1 MLEGLQ
7 RSVPAAMTPLVVA
20 LVLCAAVL
28 HASWN
33 ALLRGQS
40 DQLWSVTVMSF
51 AATAT
56 AVPAVLLLPL
66 PAAPSWPFLA
76 LSGVLQVAYSAFLVF
91 AYQHAELGQ
100 VYPMVRGAVPLLVT
114 LGAAAFAAEHL
125 STPALSGIVLVSLGI
140 MSLALGKGRAH
151 PKAVA
156 AALANSLIIATYTV
170 TDGMGARLSGGS
182 FTYVTWIFLI
192 YGVLMPAAFV
202 AVRRK
207 LVVPWRARET
217 RMALAGGLI
226 QLVTYGTVIW
236 ALTMAPIGPVSAL
249 RETSIVFAAV
259 IGRIFLSEPLTARR
273 LGACVVIA
281 AGAACLSY
289 LA

>member
-1 MLEGLQ
+1 
-7 RSVPAAMTPLVVA
+7 MTPLVVS
-20 LVLCAAVL
+20 LVLCAAIL

-33 ALLRGQS
+33 AILRSGE
-40 DQLWSVTVMSF
+40 DRLWSVTVMSF
-51 AATAT
+51 AATAV
-56 AVPAVLLLPL
+56 AIPAVLLLPL
-66 PAAPSWPFLA
+66 PAAASWPYLA

-91 AYQHAELGQ
+91 AYRHADLGQ

-114 LGAAAFAAEHL
+114 MGAAVFATERL
-125 STPALSGIVLVSLGI
+125 SASALFGIVLVSLGI
-140 MSLALGKGRAH
+140 VSLALGKGRAH

-170 TDGMGARLSGGS
+170 TDGIGARLSGNS
-182 FTYVTWIFLI
+182 FAYVTWIFLL
-192 YGVLMPAAFV
+192 YGILMPATFL

-207 LVVPWRARET
+207 LVIQWRGAET
-217 RMALAGGLI
+217 HMALAAGI
-226 QLVTYGTVIW
+226 VQLVTYGTVIW

-249 RETSIVFAAV
+249 RETSIVFAAL

-273 LGACVVIA
+273 LGACAIIT
-281 AGAACLSY
+281 AGAGCLGY

>member
-1 MLEGLQ
+1 
-7 RSVPAAMTPLVVA
+7 MTPVVIA

-33 ALLRGQS
+33 AMLRGRA

-51 AATAT
+51 AATAV
-56 AVPAVLLLPL
+56 AIPAVLLLPL
-66 PAAPSWPFLA
+66 PAPASWPYLG
-76 LSGVLQVAYSAFLVF
+76 LSSLLQVAYTAFLVF
-91 AYQHAELGQ
+91 AYRHADLGQ

-114 LGAAAFAAEHL
+114 LGAAVFAGERL
-125 STPALSGIVLVSLGI
+125 SAPAVSGIALVSLGI
-140 MSLALGKGRAH
+140 MSLALGKGRAQ

-170 TDGMGARLSGGS
+170 TDGIGARLSGNS
-182 FTYVTWIFLI
+182 FAYVTWIFVL
-192 YGVLMPAAFV
+192 YGILMPAAFL

-207 LVVPWRARET
+207 LIVRWSAPET
-217 RMALAGGLI
+217 RTALVAGVV

-236 ALTMAPIGPVSAL
+236 ALTLAPIGPVSAL
-249 RETSIVFAAV
+249 RETSIVFAAL

-273 LGACVVIA
+273 LGACLVIA
-281 AGAACLSY
+281 AGAACLGY
-289 LA
+289 VA

>member
-1 MLEGLQ
+1 
-7 RSVPAAMTPLVVA
+7 MTPLVIT
-20 LVLCAAVL
+20 LVLCAAIL

-33 ALLRGQS
+33 AVLRGRS

-51 AATAT
+51 AATAI
-56 AVPAVLLLPL
+56 AIPAVLILPL
-66 PAAPSWPFLA
+66 PAPASWPFLA

-91 AYQHAELGQ
+91 AYRHADLGQ

-114 LGAAAFAAEHL
+114 LGASVFAGEHL
-125 STPALSGIVLVSLGI
+125 SAPALTGIVLVSLGI

-151 PKAVA
+151 PKAVS

-170 TDGMGARLSGGS
+170 TDGIGARLSGNS
-182 FTYVTWIFLI
+182 FAYVTWIFLI
-192 YGVLMPAAFV
+192 YGVLMPAAFL

-207 LVVPWRARET
+207 LVVDWRAQET
-217 RMALAGGLI
+217 RVALVAGAI

-249 RETSIVFAAV
+249 RETSIVFAAL
-259 IGRIFLSEPLTARR
+259 IGRMFLSEPLTARR
-273 LGACVVIA
+273 LSACVVIA
-281 AGAACLSY
+281 AGAACLGY

>member
-1 MLEGLQ
+1 
-7 RSVPAAMTPLVVA
+7 VTPLVIT
-20 LVLCAAVL
+20 LVLCAAIL

-33 ALLRGQS
+33 AVLRGRS

-51 AATAT
+51 AATAIGI
-56 AVPAVLLLPL
+56 PAALIL
-66 PAAPSWPFLA
+66 PAPSAASWPYLA
-76 LSGVLQVAYSAFLVF
+76 FSGVMQVAYTAFLVF
-91 AYQHAELGQ
+91 AYRHADLGQ
-100 VYPMVRGAVPLLVT
+100 VYPMVRGAVPLLATV
-114 LGAAAFAAEHL
+114 GAALFAREQL
-125 STPALSGIVLVSLGI
+125 GTPALAGIVLVSLGI

-156 AALANSLIIATYTV
+156 AALGNSLIIATYTV
-170 TDGMGARLSGGS
+170 TDGIGARLSGNS
-182 FTYVTWIFLI
+182 FAYVTWIFLI
-192 YGVLMPAAFV
+192 YGVLMPAAFL
-202 AVRRK
+202 AARRK
-207 LVVPWRARET
+207 LVVDWRARET
-217 RMALAGGLI
+217 RVALVAGSI

-259 IGRIFLSEPLTARR
+259 IGRIFLSEPLTMRR

-281 AGAACLSY
+281 AGAACLGY

>member
-1 MLEGLQ
+1 
-7 RSVPAAMTPLVVA
+7 VIA
-20 LVLCAAVL
+20 LVLCAAIM

-33 ALLRGQS
+33 ALLRGRS

-51 AATAT
+51 AATAV
-56 AVPAVLLLPL
+56 AIPAVLLLPL
-66 PAAPSWPFLA
+66 PARESWPFLA

-91 AYQHAELGQ
+91 AYRHADLGQ

-114 LGAAAFAAEHL
+114 LGASVFVAERL
-125 STPALSGIVLVSLGI
+125 SAPALSGIVLVSVGI

-156 AALANSLIIATYTV
+156 AALANSVIIATYTV
-170 TDGMGARLSGGS
+170 TDGIGARLSGNS
-182 FTYVTWIFLI
+182 FAYVTWIFVI
-192 YGVLMPAAFV
+192 YGVLMPVAFL

-217 RMALAGGLI
+217 RTALLAGI
-226 QLVTYGTVIW
+226 VQLVTYGTVIW

-249 RETSIVFAAV
+249 RETSIVFAAF

-273 LGACVVIA
+273 LGACAVIA
-281 AGAACLSY
+281 AGAACLGY
-289 LA
+289 VA

>member
-1 MLEGLQ
+1 
-7 RSVPAAMTPLVVA
+7 MTPLVIA
-20 LVLCAAVL
+20 LVLGAAIL

-33 ALLRGQS
+33 AMLRGRS

-51 AATAT
+51 AATAI
-56 AVPAVLLLPL
+56 AIPAVLLLPL
-66 PAAPSWPFLA
+66 PASASWPFLG

-91 AYQHAELGQ
+91 AYRHADLGQ
-100 VYPMVRGAVPLLVT
+100 DYPRVRGTVPLLVT
-114 LGAAAFAAEHL
+114 VGAAIFAGERL
-125 STPALSGIVLVSLGI
+125 SAPALSGIVLVSLGI

-156 AALANSLIIATYTV
+156 AALANSMIIATYTV
-170 TDGMGARLSGGS
+170 TDGIGARLSGNS
-182 FTYVTWIFLI
+182 FAYVTWIFLI
-192 YGVLMPAAFV
+192 YGVLMPAAFL

-207 LVVPWRARET
+207 LIVRWGTPET
-217 RMALAGGLI
+217 RMALVAGVV

-249 RETSIVFAAV
+249 RETSIVFAAF

-281 AGAACLSY
+281 SGAACLGY